1 MKANKKIW
9 FPVVIGI
16 VSGAL
21 IFLASTAEFLI
32 PVGGGTSIGIGEI
45 FTTLSAALGGPIAV
59 IIMLLVT
66 YGGVIMLNIDLFTD
80 VSPIYIALADAT
92 AHLCALLVA
101 AIGYGKIL
109 YPRSRNTGIFLVGWW
124 LMVGVYY
131 YLAFLP
137 LEVALLNLADPGH
150 GVTYPMIA
158 RSLLPEFLGTVTI
171 TTLIWIALPARYRR
185 PQWIEPKQ
193 TPDQSGKIQDK

>member
-9 FPVVIGI
+9 FPVVVGI

-21 IFLASTAEFLI
+21 IFLASTAHFLI
-32 PVGGGTSIGIGEI
+32 PAGGDSYIGIGEI
-45 FTTLSAALGGPIAV
+45 FTTLTAALGGPIAV
-59 IIMLLVT
+59 IVMLLVA
-66 YGGVIMLNIDLFTD
+66 YGGVFILNIDLYAD
-80 VSPIYIALADAT
+80 LPSILIALADAT
-92 AHLCALLVA
+92 AHLCALLVVA
-101 AIGYGKIL
+101 VGYGKIL
-109 YPRSRNTGIFLVGWW
+109 YPRTRNTVIFLVGWW

-150 GVTYPMIA
+150 GITYPMLA
-158 RSLLPEFLGTVTI
+158 RSLLPEFLGTATV

-193 TPDQSGKIQDK
+193 ATGGKIQDE